1 MNSSIKGLSK
11 ATFIILKIL
20 RILMIIGFVFVFF
33 AMLFLFSLP
42 ENFFEVKVN
51 GGFSAT
57 VDLSS
62 FASADELEDSL
73 SNYDYSGLKVYYD
86 GKGVLHVNSES
97 NSSLSYTLNTQ
108 DVAMVLLS
116 VTVQMACLYVVLLFA
131 GKLAKALQEGDTPFC
146 LRVLDTY
153 RNLGIAL
160 VIWVVVPSLFAFVL
174 STAGSN
180 SEISSNMNLN
190 LSLVIAV
197 LFYLIL
203 YYVLKYGIQLHE
215 QLAVATVSAAPVD
228 GSVPDAAT
236 PPSDTLSQF

>member
-1 MNSSIKGLSK
+1 
-11 ATFIILKIL
+11 
-20 RILMIIGFVFVFF
+20 
-33 AMLFLFSLP
+33 
-42 ENFFEVKVN
+42 
-51 GGFSAT
+51 
-57 VDLSS
+57 
-62 FASADELEDSL
+62 
-73 SNYDYSGLKVYYD
+73 
-86 GKGVLHVNSES
+86 
-97 NSSLSYTLNTQ
+97 
-108 DVAMVLLS
+108 
-116 VTVQMACLYVVLLFA
+116 
-131 GKLAKALQEGDTPFC
+131 
-146 LRVLDTY
+146 
-153 RNLGIAL
+153 
-160 VIWVVVPSLFAFVL
+160 LFAFVL